1 MSSTDSSV
9 PRGGA
14 ASAARIRTRALTV
27 VAAVLAAIIV
37 WVIEVPVAG
46 IDLVVHPVGAPTQQV
61 GFASV
66 LAISLTA
73 SLLGWALLALLERV
87 RAPDARRIWTFTAV
101 VIFVLSLFGPLTGAA
116 TPLVGAA
123 LIVLHVVVAGVL
135 ITGLRRSAGPARGA
149 TVAANQK
156 SRRD

>member
-66 LAISLTA
+66 PAISLTA

-135 ITGLRRSAGPARGA
+135 IAGLRRSAGPARGA

>member
-1 MSSTDSSV
+1 V
-9 PRGGA
+9 P
-14 ASAARIRTRALTV
+14 
-27 VAAVLAAIIV
+27 
-37 WVIEVPVAG
+37 
-46 IDLVVHPVGAPTQQV
+46 
-61 GFASV
+61 
-66 LAISLTA
+66 AISLTA

>member
-1 MSSTDSSV
+1 
-9 PRGGA
+9 
-14 ASAARIRTRALTV
+14 
-27 VAAVLAAIIV
+27 V

-46 IDLVVHPVGAPTQQV
+46 VDLVVHPVGATTQQV

-87 RAPDARRIWTFTAV
+87 RAPDARRMWTFTAV
-101 VIFVLSLFGPLTGAA
+101 VVFVPSLFGPLTGAA

-123 LIVLHVVVAGVL
+123 LIVLHVVVARVL
-135 ITGLRRSAGPARGA
+135 IAGLRRNAGPGSGAR
-149 TVAANQK
+149 VAANHK
-156 SRRD
+156 STR